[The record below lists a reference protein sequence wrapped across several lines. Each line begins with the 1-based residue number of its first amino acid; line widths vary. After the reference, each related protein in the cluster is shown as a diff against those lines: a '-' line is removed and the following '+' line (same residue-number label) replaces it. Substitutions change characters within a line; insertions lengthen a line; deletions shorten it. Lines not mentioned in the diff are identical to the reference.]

1 MHKYS
6 GGGSWSKVRLKRR
19 CRIVASV
26 AARIAEDGATW
37 TRLCESAQ
45 RVDPV
50 ETITAELLPLCSA
63 LKFVG
68 DKGPGLLRTRRL
80 GASGRPAWLWGVRS
94 EVRRDPH
101 GTVLVLGTWNYP
113 LLLAGVQIAQAL
125 AAGNAVKFKP
135 AVGCEAI
142 SERVVDTFHR
152 AGVPEQQLRLLDSST
167 EAATGAIDAGVDL
180 IVLTGSAGTG
190 RKVLSRAADKIT
202 PAIMELSGCDAV
214 VIMPGADLDR
224 ASGAIAFGLTLN
236 SGATCIGPRRL
247 VVETNSADAL
257 VAKLREQLENESPVQ
272 IHPAARAGV
281 GQAIEQALANG
292 AVDCLGQFSAERL
305 QEEGVMAP
313 LLLDGVKSDD
323 PIASA
328 DLFAPVLSVIRVDE
342 IEHAAGIVNDCPY
355 RLAASVFGPR
365 REAADLA
372 GRLHVGS
379 IAINDLIVPTAD
391 PRVPFG
397 GRGNS
402 GFGVTR
408 GAEGLLAMTVPVVT
422 AVRCGGLMPHL
433 MPRRMSDAQSLLGLL
448 QLLHAR
454 SFSRRWSGLRQLMAA
469 GRSGDGDES
478 QRQDAA

>member
-1 MHKYS
+1 MQEYS
-6 GGGSWSKVRLKRR
+6 GGGSWSKVPLKQR
-19 CRIVASV
+19 CRVVASV
-26 AARIAEDGATW
+26 AAQIADDGATW

-113 LLLAGVQIAQAL
+113 LLLAGAQIGQAL
-125 AAGNAVKFKP
+125 AAGNSVWFKP

-142 SERVVDTFHR
+142 SERLVEAFHQS
-152 AGVPEQQLRLLDSST
+152 GVPEQALRLLDSST
-167 EAATGAIDAGVDL
+167 EAATRAIDAGVDL

-214 VIMPGADLDR
+214 VIMPGADLER
-224 ASGAIAFGLTLN
+224 AAGAIAFGLTLN

-247 VVETNSADAL
+247 VVESGAADAL
-257 VAKLREQLENESPVQ
+257 VDKLRKQLQSKSPVQ

-281 GQAIEQALANG
+281 GQTIERAIANG
-292 AVDCLGQFSAERL
+292 AVDCLGHFSADRL
-305 QEEGVMAP
+305 KDEGVMTP

-328 DLFAPVLSVIRVDE
+328 DLFAPVLSVIRVEE
-342 IEHAAGIVNDCPY
+342 IQDAVEIVNQCPY

-365 REAADLA
+365 REAEHLA
-372 GRLHVGS
+372 AECQVGS

-397 GRGNS
+397 GRGHS

-433 MPRRMSDAQSLLGLL
+433 MPRRMSDAQTLLGLL
-448 QLLHAR
+448 QLLHGQTL
-454 SFSRRWSGLRQLMAA
+454 SKRWSGLRQILAA
-469 GRSGDGDES
+469 GRSGGTES
-478 QRQDAA
+478 ERTDST

>member
-1 MHKYS
+1 
-6 GGGSWSKVRLKRR
+6 LKLR

-26 AARIAEDGATW
+26 AARIADDGATW
-37 TRLCESAQ
+37 TKLCESAQ

-68 DKGPGLLRTRRL
+68 EKGPGLLRTRRL

-113 LLLAGVQIAQAL
+113 LLLAGVQIGQAL
-125 AAGNAVKFKP
+125 AAGNYVQFKP

-142 SERVVDTFHR
+142 SERLVETFHHS
-152 AGVPEQQLRLLDSST
+152 GVPEQALRLLDSST

-214 VIMPGADLDR
+214 VLMPGADFER

-247 VVETNSADAL
+247 VVETGTADA
-257 VAKLREQLENESPVQ
+257 VVDKLRERLQSKSPVP
-272 IHPAARAGV
+272 IHPAARASV
-281 GQAIEQALANG
+281 GKAIEQAIANG
-292 AVDCLGQFSAERL
+292 AVDCLGHFSAERL
-305 QEEGVMAP
+305 QVEGVMAP

-328 DLFAPVLSVIRVDE
+328 DLFAPVLSVIRVNK
-342 IEHAAGIVNDCPY
+342 IENAVEIVNQCPY

-365 REAADLA
+365 REAENLA
-372 GRLHVGS
+372 AQCRVGS

-397 GRGNS
+397 GRGHS

-433 MPRRMSDAQSLLGLL
+433 MPRRMSDAQTLLGLL

-454 SFSRRWSGLRQLMAA
+454 PVSRRWSGLRKMLAA
-469 GRSGDGDES
+469 GRSGEADD
-478 QRQDAA
+478 RAT